1 MKYSIEKVTTLIGAR
16 RIGEADAQIGWLLTD
31 SRSLCFPEETLF
43 FALRSARNDGHRYIS
58 DLYRRG
64 VRNFVVE
71 SKGLQETQP
80 QGLDGMADANF
91 LVVPSPLA
99 ALQRLAERHRDEFD
113 VPIVG
118 ITGSNGKTM
127 VKEWLYQLLL
137 PSQKIV
143 RSPRSYNSQIG
154 VPLSV
159 WLLNEQTEV
168 GIFEAGISQPG
179 EMFALRDI
187 IQPTIGVFTS
197 LGAAHQENF
206 RSMEEKC
213 MEKLELMHD
222 TQAMVYCS
230 DNDTVSRCIRR
241 MQYKG
246 EKIAWSQCDEQA
258 ALFVKS
264 TNISH
269 SSLLTPHSTFHI
281 PPSTINLPQSTK
293 ITYIWQEEENCFEIP
308 FIDEAS
314 VENAIT
320 CAAVAL
326 YMGLTPSQLAER
338 MPRLEPVAM
347 RLEVKEGQRG
357 CLLINDSYNSD
368 INSLDIALDFM
379 NRREAAK
386 KTLILSDIFQT
397 GATPEALY
405 TQVSELVVKR
415 GIEKFIGIGP
425 ELSSQADKIQVADKQ
440 FFMDVPH
447 FLSSDAFSGLR
458 NELILLK
465 GARSFGFDQITE
477 QLEQKV
483 HETIL
488 EVNLNAVVDNLNYY
502 RSFLKPETKM
512 VCMIKA
518 DGYGAGAVEIAKTL
532 QDQRVDY
539 LAVAVADEGVTL
551 RKAGITGN
559 IMIMNPEMTAFKTMF
574 DYDLEPEVY
583 SFRLLDAL
591 VKAARKEGIT
601 GWPVH
606 IKFDTGMHRLGFDPV
621 DDIFKL
627 IDRLKHQNAI
637 IPRSVF
643 SHFVGSDSDGFD
655 EFSARQ
661 FALFEEGSQKLQSA
675 FTHHILRHMDN
686 SAGIEHFPERQ
697 MDMCRLG
704 LGLYGVDPRDNRIL
718 HTVSTLKTTILQLRH
733 VPAGETVGY
742 SRKGKIDR
750 DSVIAAIPIG
760 YADGL
765 NRHLGNRHCY
775 CLVNGQKAEYVGNI
789 CMDVAMID
797 VTDIPCMEGD
807 QVEIFGEHLPV
818 TVLSDA
824 LDTIPYEVFT
834 GVSNRVKRVYFQ
846 D

>member
-1 MKYSIEKVTTLIGAR
+1 
-16 RIGEADAQIGWLLTD
+16 
-31 SRSLCFPEETLF
+31 
-43 FALRSARNDGHRYIS
+43 
-58 DLYRRG
+58 
-64 VRNFVVE
+64 
-71 SKGLQETQP
+71 
-80 QGLDGMADANF
+80 
-91 LVVPSPLA
+91 
-99 ALQRLAERHRDEFD
+99 
-113 VPIVG
+113 
-118 ITGSNGKTM
+118 
-127 VKEWLYQLLL
+127 
-137 PSQKIV
+137 
-143 RSPRSYNSQIG
+143 
-154 VPLSV
+154 
-159 WLLNEQTEV
+159 
-168 GIFEAGISQPG
+168 
-179 EMFALRDI
+179 
-187 IQPTIGVFTS
+187 
-197 LGAAHQENF
+197 
-206 RSMEEKC
+206 MEEKC